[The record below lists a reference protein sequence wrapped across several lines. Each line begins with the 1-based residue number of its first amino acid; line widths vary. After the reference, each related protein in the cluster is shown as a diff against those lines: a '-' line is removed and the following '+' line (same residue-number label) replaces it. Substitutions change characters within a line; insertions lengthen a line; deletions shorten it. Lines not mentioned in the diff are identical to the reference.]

1 MSSQEGLWPPGLVDF
16 SFIAVTLVWEQGKL
30 LCCSRALSSVLVSEG
45 VLVNGLKKKKKQSSV
60 VDFLR

>member
-1 MSSQEGLWPPGLVDF
+1 MHLNFDPWAMSSQEGLWPPGLVDF

-45 VLVNGLKKKKKQSSV
+45 S
-60 VDFLR
+60 